1 MKIILSEEQLRNL
14 IKEEMDEPLGIR
26 LKNLRKLK
34 HRLNNYTDSGYVD
47 RNPWSDRDGPDTID
61 DTTTSYKEDAKNHLR
76 NLERNHVIVGIN
88 RNIEYYTQMID
99 MIFRQ
104 VKTGKY
110 PKYTWAG
117 ELKDYK
123 KDIQDYR
130 DKIEKEREKLRKYLE
145 TNTIQESSSKMK
157 DKNPCRKGY
166 EMVGK
171 KMKNGKEVPNC
182 VPKEKNINE
191 NNNLIYEDEFGSVE
205 ETNFVADNILEE
217 AEYQGRKVKLNKPFL
232 TPNGSKKRSVY
243 VKNEKGKV
251 VKVNFGF
258 GGKSAHGKVMKIKK
272 NNPERRKSFRARM
285 NCDNPGP
292 RDRPRYWSCRAW

>member
-1 MKIILSEEQLRNL
+1 MKIILSEEQLRKL

-61 DTTTSYKEDAKNHLR
+61 DTTTSYKEDDKNHLR

-145 TNTIQESSSKMK
+145 TNTIQESSSKTK
-157 DKNPCRKGY
+157 D
-166 EMVGK
+166 
-171 KMKNGKEVPNC
+171 
-182 VPKEKNINE
+182 
-191 NNNLIYEDEFGSVE
+191 DVE
-205 ETNFVADNILEE
+205 EMEIDEAKHKPTNSKLWASCL
-217 AEYQGRKVKLNKPFL
+217 AWARTKYKVCPSAYC
-232 TPNGSKKRSVY
+232 NGAATKRYNSK
-243 VKNEKGKV
+243 
-251 VKVNFGF
+251 
-258 GGKSAHGKVMKIKK
+258 GGKWKTVK
-272 NNPERRKSFRARM
+272 
-285 NCDNPGP
+285 
-292 RDRPRYWSCRAW
+292 